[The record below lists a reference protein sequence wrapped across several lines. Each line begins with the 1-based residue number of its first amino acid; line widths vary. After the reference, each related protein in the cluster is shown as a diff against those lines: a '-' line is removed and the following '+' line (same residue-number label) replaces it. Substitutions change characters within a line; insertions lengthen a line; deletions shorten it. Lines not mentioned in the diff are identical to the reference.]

1 MSLEKEI
8 NDGIKAAML
17 AKEKVRLAGLRA
29 VKAEILLATE
39 KDYIAIKNEFG
50 EASQKTQTAYQQYL
64 EAQTE
69 QQLVKQRKESAAVY
83 TQNNRPELAENELA
97 EAAVLEVFMPKQLS
111 GEELETVLKAIIAQV
126 GAASPADMGKVMG
139 VATKQLA
146 GQADGRAISEAVKK
160 LLQ

>member
-29 VKAEILLATE
+29 VKAEILLAKTADGSDE
-39 KDYIAIKNEFG
+39 ISDGAVLKII
-50 EASQKTQTAYQQYL
+50 QK
-64 EAQTE
+64 
-69 QQLVKQRKESAAVY
+69 LVKQRKESAAVY

-111 GEELETVLKAIIAQV
+111 GEELETVLKAIIAQ
-126 GAASPADMGKVMG
+126 ADMGKVMG